1 MKVGSVIIGFILICI
16 GIAALAGDAPL
27 LGIHPAVWFILGAG
41 LMLSDGAWERLARAK
56 RKKDEA
62 EGDATPEEKDSDESA
77 EE

>member
-16 GIAALAGDAPL
+16 GIAALAADAPL

-56 RKKDEA
+56 HKKEEPESDTA
-62 EGDATPEEKDSDESA
+62 PEENNSHEST
-77 EE
+77 ED